1 MYSRIQELL
10 QDTNNNNEV
19 KDVLNDILCDV
30 ETTHALNTNTHN
42 TLTVQALQRENAR
55 LKRACDEYIALERER
70 RSLRLQGGIGFLRD
84 LVRASLKFSRME
96 GELLAHEANTKAVSN
111 LARQLEDS
119 EKRVRTLER
128 RASNS
133 RNANVDTNLPPPPSS
148 LPQGYAEAGPFPPP
162 QTPSLPPP
170 PPHGLS
176 LLDDACLFTVFGF
189 LDPNS
194 VLSAAQVD
202 KSFFKRVDDLFG
214 IGSAVNTDTP
224 TPRVVSQ
231 DQVEGKGM
239 SNGSSESKS
248 ANPTPSPQRKSVA
261 SAAANTLVNAGL
273 SLLGRNQVPTT
284 TQQQTGGEQKV
295 TQVSNKE
302 VNTNSNTQGHG
313 NDLQNQATT
322 NPSQSPSGNQSSA
335 LFAASIA
342 DKLTAAELKSI
353 IGLTSK
359 LRSAEVELAKT
370 RAEKEDLGVRLEGA
384 DNVKEFLTKKLGD
397 VTGNLKRMEE
407 DSRRVD
413 KQRMTD
419 QEVIGFL
426 DGKVRE
432 MEKVIE
438 VGEGKRGKAELE
450 LKRVK
455 EEKTKQLKVLEDMLQ
470 FERQNLAT
478 QEASFKQAKKLLVRE
493 VKVCR
498 AQLVTMQAERD
509 GMRGERDQLRDAL
522 QGGGRRSSLSPGG
535 Q

>member
-1 MYSRIQELL
+1 
-10 QDTNNNNEV
+10 
-19 KDVLNDILCDV
+19 
-30 ETTHALNTNTHN
+30 
-42 TLTVQALQRENAR
+42 
-55 LKRACDEYIALERER
+55 
-70 RSLRLQGGIGFLRD
+70 
-84 LVRASLKFSRME
+84 
-96 GELLAHEANTKAVSN
+96 
-111 LARQLEDS
+111 
-119 EKRVRTLER
+119 
-128 RASNS
+128 
-133 RNANVDTNLPPPPSS
+133 
-148 LPQGYAEAGPFPPP
+148 
-162 QTPSLPPP
+162 
-170 PPHGLS
+170 
-176 LLDDACLFTVFGF
+176 
-189 LDPNS
+189 
-194 VLSAAQVD
+194 
-202 KSFFKRVDDLFG
+202 
-214 IGSAVNTDTP
+214 
-224 TPRVVSQ
+224 
-231 DQVEGKGM
+231 M

-313 NDLQNQATT
+313 NDLQNQVTT